1 MLNTYLI
8 YHLINCIVLVI
19 RTLLYI
25 EEEQRK
31 REGTTEGQSEKN
43 RRNGKSKGRE
53 KNGAKDAAAIFA
65 SSSPPSVP
73 SAPSPFTPS
82 PAAHRFAGSHHRPRL
97 GKGGHLVR
105 FWVMLSPHHLAP
117 ISQSIDQ
124 QTAGQ
129 RLARLSSCPPRPLP
143 LFQVVRAGQ
152 STSQGGRSPPAHPA
166 DPLHPAGVRPNI
178 CGHIRRHIGG
188 HPAITGRR
196 GSSSRKFVLGFF
208 ARLYRSKYQLFIFS
222 EGLSRAIPVHRGNG
236 NCT

>member
-25 EEEQRK
+25 EEEQGK
-31 REGTTEGQSEKN
+31 REERGEGC
-43 RRNGKSKGRE
+43 RRHLRQFLAPLCSVCSFTVHT
-53 KNGAKDAAAIFA
+53 IA
-65 SSSPPSVP
+65 SRSPP
-73 SAPSPFTPS
+73 
-82 PAAHRFAGSHHRPRL
+82 RP
-97 GKGGHLVR
+97 
-105 FWVMLSPHHLAP
+105 HLAINRP
-117 ISQSIDQ
+117 ATSKQ
-124 QTAGQ
+124 QTTGQ

-178 CGHIRRHIGG
+178 CGHIRRHSGG

-196 GSSSRKFVLGFF
+196 GSSSRKFVSGFF

-222 EGLSRAIPVHRGNG
+222 AGLRRAKASAVEVG